1 MKKAVFTIALL
12 LGVGIYQVSAQS
24 ALWATQATFIDGV
37 TDDESKANEHGV
49 FPVELTW
56 EVNKDCDYYNVAR
69 YNDYERTWKV
79 IDAVKNDGS
88 ALNARGRA
96 RYIDN
101 NKDSIPN
108 KEYKY
113 HVTGVS
119 SAKGTI
125 AMSNECTGYG
135 ALTAL
140 CYMNT
145 YNESISASH
154 HKLTLMNKR
163 YALSKL
169 GKETITGDMTGEV
182 FYHARVRGF
191 GGVVTLSYRDFEE
204 YPGWVLRGNTDVKAN
219 IWANGKMLK
228 TVQCVGMYPGAVNY
242 DHIKIKKG
250 KAKGGYYTISR
261 YGFQDVTIEWDA
273 IDTEIRGDYKECD
286 VPDKSFKGVNAA
298 SAADGDDAIEISE
311 EMLQERHDV
320 NIAMSEIDDD

>member
-1 MKKAVFTIALL
+1 MKKIVFTITLL
-12 LGVGIYQVSAQS
+12 VTVAIYGASAQE
-24 ALWATQATFIDGV
+24 ALWATQATFIPGV
-37 TDDESKANEHGV
+37 TDDESAANDNGV

-56 EVNKDCDYYNVAR
+56 EVNDECNYYNVAR
-69 YNDYERTWKV
+69 YNEGERTWKV
-79 IDAVKNDGS
+79 IDAIKNDGTS
-88 ALNARGRA
+88 LNDRGRV
-96 RYIDN
+96 RYIDTN
-101 NKDSIPN
+101 ADALPN

-119 SAKGTI
+119 NTKGTVK
-125 AMSNECTGYG
+125 MSNECTGYG

-169 GKETITGDMTGEV
+169 GKETIEGDMMGEV

-204 YPGWVLRGNTDVKAN
+204 YNGWVLRGNTDVKAN

-228 TVQCVGMYPGAVNY
+228 TVQCVGMYPGSVNY

-250 KAKGGYYTISR
+250 KAKGGYYTVSR
-261 YGFQDVTIEWDA
+261 YGFPDATIVWDA

-286 VPDKSFKGVNAA
+286 VPDKSFKGVNSA
-298 SAADGDDAIEISE
+298 SVIDSDDDGAVQVSE
-311 EMLQERHDV
+311 EMLEDRHSAL
-320 NIAMSEIDDD
+320 AMGSDDQ